1 MYTSEVIKSVEE
13 YTNVH
18 IDMASPFSLYQQW
31 KEEHFKLDFL
41 EPGLQVQQ
49 KASYLLAIRQ
59 KVPMHNICAVKV
71 ANKLVLIVDGR
82 KRVATIIE
90 HMKKGEDY
98 IRFVH
103 ANLPLCTI
111 QVLPKSGYDREQFK
125 QYMKQVRQVW
135 NARMA
140 RPL

>member
-1 MYTSEVIKSVEE
+1 
-13 YTNVH
+13 
-18 IDMASPFSLYQQW
+18 
-31 KEEHFKLDFL
+31 
-41 EPGLQVQQ
+41 
-49 KASYLLAIRQ
+49 
-59 KVPMHNICAVKV
+59 MHNICAVKV
-71 ANKLVLIVDGR
+71 ANKLVHIVDGR
-82 KRVATIIE
+82 KRVAAIIE
-90 HMKKGEDY
+90 HMKKREDD

-135 NARMA
+135 NARMV